1 MRFLS
6 LLCILVILQSCSDN
20 STTLTFTGTIPG
32 AEDGSKVYF
41 QKLNQNGQPFDI
53 DTTEIRSGEFSF
65 EIDKQNESQLALLNF
80 RNLNTT
86 VLFFYDKSD
95 VKGEF
100 DMNRLF
106 DATFKGGTDNDLM
119 LSFKE
124 RMEKFDTR
132 KRENLEGMQ
141 EAQRAM
147 SNQDM
152 VRLQTEAA
160 VIANEEQVY
169 KKKFVDKNVNSLI
182 AMMMLNEMITKKEV
196 NIREVE
202 AFLAKRDPKLSD
214 NIFVKQIEANSASL
228 RVPAVGNMA
237 PDFSGP
243 DPDGNIIS
251 LEDIKGKVTLID
263 FWASWCR
270 PCRLENPNIVRVYNQ
285 YKDQGFTVV
294 SISLDR
300 EGHRAQWLRAI
311 EDDKMQDFHHIS
323 SLKFWQEPIA
333 QQYGVTSIPK
343 AYLLDET
350 GKIVATEL
358 RGPALGQKVGELL
371 RNN

>member
-1 MRFLS
+1 MRFLI
-6 LLCILVILQSCSDN
+6 LLCILVIFQSCSDN
-20 STTLTFTGTIPG
+20 STTLTFTATIPG

-41 QKLNQNGQPFDI
+41 QKLNQSGQPFDI
-53 DTTEIRSGEFSF
+53 DTIEIRSGKFSF
-65 EIDKQNESQLALLNF
+65 DIEKQNESQLALLNF

-86 VLFFYDKSD
+86 VLFFYDKND
-95 VKGEF
+95 VQGEF

-106 DATFKGGTDNDLM
+106 DAKFKGGNENDLM
-119 LSFKE
+119 FSFKE
-124 RMEKFDTR
+124 RMEKFDAQ
-132 KRENLEGMQ
+132 KRENLEAMQ
-141 EAQRAM
+141 EAQRSM
-147 SNQDM
+147 SNQEM

-169 KKKFVDKNVNSLI
+169 KKELIDKNINSLI
-182 AMMMLNEMITKKEV
+182 AMMILNEMITKKEV

-202 AFLAKRDPKLSD
+202 AYLAKRDPKLTD
-214 NIFVKQIEANSASL
+214 NIFIKQIEVNSARL
-228 RVPAVGNMA
+228 RVPDVGNLA

-243 DPDGNIIS
+243 DPDGNVIS
-251 LEDIKGKVTLID
+251 LKDVMGKVTLID

-270 PCRLENPNIVRVYNQ
+270 PCRLENPNVVRVYNQ

-300 EGHRAQWLRAI
+300 EGQRAQWLKAI
-311 EDDKMQDFHHIS
+311 EDDKMDWHHIS
-323 SLKFWQEPIA
+323 NLKFWQEPIA
-333 QQYGVTSIPK
+333 QQYGITSIPMT
-343 AYLLDET
+343 YLLDET
-350 GKIVATEL
+350 GKIVASNL